1 MPIHYKITIRI
12 IFVSVIEKRYVN
24 KTRSGGTFWKW
35 ANYKSKGE
43 ISILMRDSE
52 ILYNM
57 TLNDTF
63 ADCPLPESI
72 YEPGILKQISTR

>member
-1 MPIHYKITIRI
+1 
-12 IFVSVIEKRYVN
+12 
-24 KTRSGGTFWKW
+24 
-35 ANYKSKGE
+35 
-43 ISILMRDSE
+43 MRDSE

-63 ADCPLPESI
+63 SDCPLPESI